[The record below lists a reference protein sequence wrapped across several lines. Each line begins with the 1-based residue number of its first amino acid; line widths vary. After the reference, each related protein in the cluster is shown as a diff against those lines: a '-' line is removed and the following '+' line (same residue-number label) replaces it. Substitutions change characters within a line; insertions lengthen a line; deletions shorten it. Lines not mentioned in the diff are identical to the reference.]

1 MPTLIGWMSESVKK
15 EIYYI
20 YEKIEKTLFSLRIV
34 VCISLQEKGSDMQTT
49 HCITRFW
56 NTF

>member
-1 MPTLIGWMSESVKK
+1 MSESVKK

-49 HCITRFW
+49 HCITRF
-56 NTF
+56 